1 MILAVCLGLGIILRL
16 AVGNPV
22 GQLAHIRLFGE
33 LPLLALLCLQA
44 LLPLVQL
51 TGTLAT
57 VAFWLWAATYPVLIA
72 IAWRNRGL
80 PGMSVIA
87 LGLLLNA
94 LVVIL
99 NRGMPVAEASAIG
112 AGLQGRLSLPTGDFA
127 HVLATSGTWLPWLG
141 DVVPLPGPSW
151 ARFVPSAGDLLLYA
165 GVMTFLAGVRTPG
178 EGKWVGVK

>member
-1 MILAVCLGLGIILRL
+1 VILAVCLGLGIILRL

-22 GQLAHIRLFGE
+22 EQLAHIRLFGE

-72 IAWRNRGL
+72 IVWRNRGL

-127 HVLATSGTWLPWLG
+127 HVLATSRTWLPWLG

-165 GVMTFLAGVRTPG
+165 GVLTFLAGVRAPG